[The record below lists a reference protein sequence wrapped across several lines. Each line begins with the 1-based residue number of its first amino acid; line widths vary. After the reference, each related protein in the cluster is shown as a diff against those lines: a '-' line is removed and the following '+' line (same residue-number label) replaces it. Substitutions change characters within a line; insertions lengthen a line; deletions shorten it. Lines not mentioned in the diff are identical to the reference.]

1 LGNTHSI
8 STGQIFK
15 VNPPIKNISSNH
27 VVKFSH
33 YFSITLETQMNL
45 KLIQEGNFVEE
56 GEYQKNLYG
65 TSIDSI
71 RTVIR
76 RSKVAI
82 CVMNAP
88 SIAVM
93 RKENLKPFVIFI
105 KPANAEQIRNNVLR
119 EDRALNDE
127 EIEQMICSGRV
138 IEYDYGHL
146 FDEIIINLSQNQT
159 YRVRN
164 NRSTSR
170 LFSC

>member
-1 LGNTHSI
+1 
-8 STGQIFK
+8 
-15 VNPPIKNISSNH
+15 
-27 VVKFSH
+27 
-33 YFSITLETQMNL
+33 MNL